1 MDIGSVC
8 LLGGSGFVGR
18 SIADQATER
27 GIRVR
32 VLTRN
37 AARARSLTVLP
48 TVELLEGDP
57 HDEGTLAAAF
67 EGMDSVVNLI
77 GILHESRGQPFSAV
91 HAELPHTIGR
101 AAAVAGIQHIVH
113 VSALGASDKAPSN
126 YLLSKAAGEAALR
139 MGAGVVPWT
148 ILRPSVIF
156 GEGDH
161 FLNLFAQLAKLFPV
175 LPLAGADARF
185 QPVWVEDVARCCVAA
200 LGDARSFGQVYE
212 LCGPR
217 AYTLEELVRLVA
229 ATLGLHRKVVP
240 LPPALAEMQ
249 AFTLEHLPGKLMTRD
264 NLRSMSVPNV
274 CTGKRPPI
282 CAYEPTAVEAVL
294 PQYLG
299 AASSGARYARYRNH
313 AGR

>member
-37 AARARSLTVLP
+37 TARARSLTVLP
-48 TVELLEGDP
+48 TIELMEGDP
-57 HDEGTLAAAF
+57 SDEATLATAF
-67 EGMDSVVNLI
+67 EGMDAAVNLI
-77 GILHESRGQPFSAV
+77 GILHEARGQSFSAV
-91 HAELPHTIGR
+91 HAELPHKVGR
-101 AAAVAGIQHIVH
+101 AASAAGVLHVVH

-126 YLLSKAAGEAALR
+126 YLRSKAAGEAALR

-156 GEGDH
+156 GEGDR
-161 FLNLFAQLAKLFPV
+161 FLNMFASLVKTFPV
-175 LPLAGADARF
+175 IPLAGADARF
-185 QPVWVEDVARCCVAA
+185 QPIWVEDVARCCVAA

-217 AYTLEELVRLVA
+217 AYTLRELVELVA
-229 ATLGLHRKVVP
+229 GMLGVRRTVVP
-240 LPPALAEMQ
+240 LSPALGEMQ

-264 NLRSMSVPNV
+264 NLRSMGVPNV
-274 CTGKRPPI
+274 CSGKRPPI
-282 CAYEPTAVEAVL
+282 CAYEPAAIEAVL

>member
-1 MDIGSVC
+1 MDIASVC

-18 SIADQATER
+18 SIADQATAR

-32 VLTRN
+32 VLTRS
-37 AARARSLTVLP
+37 AARSRGLTVLP
-48 TVELLEGDP
+48 TVELMEGDP
-57 HDEGTLAAAF
+57 ADEATLAAAF
-67 EGMDSVVNLI
+67 EGMDAAVNLI
-77 GILHESRGQPFSAV
+77 GILHEKRGQSFSTV
-91 HAELPHTIGR
+91 HAELPHTVGH
-101 AAAVAGIQHIVH
+101 AAAVAGVQHLVH

-126 YLLSKAAGEAALR
+126 YLRSKAAGEAALR
-139 MGAGVVPWT
+139 MGVGVVPWT

-156 GEGDH
+156 GEGDS
-161 FLNLFAQLAKLFPV
+161 FLNLFAELVRLFPV
-175 LPLAGADARF
+175 IPLAGAGARF

-200 LGDARSFGQVYE
+200 LGDTRSFGQVYE

-229 ATLGLHRKVVP
+229 ATLGVRRAVLP
-240 LPPALAEMQ
+240 LSPGLGEMQ
-249 AFTLEHLPGKLMTRD
+249 AFVLEHLPGKLMTRD

-282 CAYEPTAVEAVL
+282 CAYEPAAIEAVL

-299 AASSGARYARYRNH
+299 AAAGEARYARYRNH

>member
-8 LLGGSGFVGR
+8 LLGGSGFLGR

-32 VLTRN
+32 VVTRN
-37 AARARSLTVLP
+37 AARARALTVLP
-48 TVELLEGDP
+48 TVELMEGDP
-57 HDEGTLAAAF
+57 SDEATLAAAF
-67 EGMDSVVNLI
+67 EGMDAAVNLV
-77 GILHESRGQPFSAV
+77 GILHESRAHSFSAV
-91 HAELPHTIGR
+91 HAALPHAVGR
-101 AAAVAGIQHIVH
+101 AASAAGIQHLVH

-126 YLLSKAAGEAALR
+126 YLRSKAAGEAALR

-148 ILRPSVIF
+148 ILRPSVMF

-161 FLNLFAQLAKLFPV
+161 FLNLFASLAKLFPV
-175 LPLAGADARF
+175 LPLAGAGARF
-185 QPVWVEDVARCCVAA
+185 QPVWVEDAARCCVAA
-200 LGDARSFGQVYE
+200 LGDTRSFGQAYE

-217 AYTLEELVRLVA
+217 VYTLEELVRLVA
-229 ATLGLHRKVVP
+229 VTLGVRRTVVA
-240 LPPALAEMQ
+240 LPAALGEMQ
-249 AFTLEHLPGKLMTRD
+249 AFALEHLPGTLMTRD

-274 CTGKRPPI
+274 CSGKRPPV
-282 CAYEPTAVEAVL
+282 CDFEPTAVEAVL

-299 AASSGARYARYRNH
+299 AASSQARYARYRNH